1 MIEIADLVN
10 DLFATYRKPNNEEY
24 SNVEVARA
32 MEGSTDA
39 SYLSKLRNR
48 KIKNP
53 GRETLLGLCQFFGVP
68 ASYFFPELDVTP
80 SAERNPN
87 TLHAALRSTELSPS
101 VQEKLAD
108 LIRAMQSSQDQGDKQ
123 E

>member
-1 MIEIADLVN
+1 MKSIADLVN
-10 DLFATYRKPNNEEY
+10 DLFATYRKSDDEEY

-32 MEGSTDA
+32 MPGSTDA
-39 SYLSKLRNR
+39 SYLSKLRNG
-48 KIKNP
+48 KIANP

-68 ASYFFPELDVTP
+68 AAYFFPELDLNP
-80 SAERNPN
+80 SAQRRPN
-87 TLHAALRSTELSPS
+87 SLHAALRSTDLSPE

-108 LIRAMQSSQDQGDKQ
+108 LIRAMKSPDQDEKQ